1 MAKALRVTITFILAV
16 VSADCGCSPL
26 LRAQSL
32 DVIPIDVSVLNPP
45 IVFKADR
52 RWDMAYEL
60 RISSLADVGDTTISS
75 IQLLDP
81 SGKPLVDISGDALKG
96 CLDPGAA
103 VGARLGPRTFT
114 TVFMWVSASSLPE
127 LPSELRHRVVV
138 RVADEHVEL
147 STDTPAIRVDRK
159 PVVVIGPPLR
169 GGDWVAE
176 NGPSNSSVHRR
187 AILPLNGR
195 AYIGQRFAI
204 DWAQTYPDGNWYR
217 GDQRQNQDYRS
228 YGQPVYAVADGTI
241 TEVKDGIPEN
251 TPGPAS
257 RAVEITFETLA
268 GNHVIEKIEEG
279 VYATFA
285 HLQPGSLR
293 VKMGDRVHRGQLLGL
308 LGNSGNSDA
317 PHLHFQICDAN
328 SVLGC
333 EGLPYAISSFA
344 VEGRWKPDGSRTMHE
359 SELPTEGEVVR
370 FNPEH

>member
-1 MAKALRVTITFILAV
+1 MAKVLRLSLTFILAV
-16 VSADCGCSPL
+16 ISFDCGFLPL
-26 LRAQSL
+26 LRTQSL
-32 DVIPIDVSVLNPP
+32 DVVPIDVSVLNPP
-45 IVFKADR
+45 IVFKADG

-81 SGKPLVDISGDALKG
+81 SGKPLVDISGDVLKG

-103 VGARLGPRTFT
+103 VGTRLGPRTFT
-114 TVFMWVSASSLPE
+114 TIFMWVSASSLTE
-127 LPSELRHRVVV
+127 LPAVLRHRVAV
-138 RVADEHVEL
+138 RISDEHSEL
-147 STDTPAIRVDRK
+147 STDTPAIRVDRR
-159 PVVVIGPPLR
+159 PVVVISPPLR

-195 AYIGQRFAI
+195 SYIGQRFAI
-204 DWAQTYPDGNWYR
+204 DWAQTYADGSWYR
-217 GDQRQNQDYRS
+217 GDLHRNQDYRS

-251 TPGPAS
+251 TPGTSS

-268 GNHVIEKIEEG
+268 GNHVIERIGEG
-279 VYATFA
+279 VYATYA
-285 HLQPGSLR
+285 HLQPGSVR
-293 VKMGDRVHRGQLLGL
+293 VKLGARVHRGQMLGL

-317 PHLHFQICDAN
+317 PHLHFQICDVN

-333 EGLPYAISSFA
+333 EGLPYAISSFD
-344 VEGRWKPDGSRTMHE
+344 VEGRWKPDGSVTTH
-359 SELPTEGEVVR
+359 SFELPTEGEVVR
-370 FNPEH
+370 FNSGH

>member
-1 MAKALRVTITFILAV
+1 MAKALRVTLTFILAV
-16 VSADCGCSPL
+16 VSVDCGFLPL
-26 LRAQSL
+26 FRAQSL
-32 DVIPIDVSVLNPP
+32 DVVPIDISVLNPP
-45 IVFKADR
+45 IVFKADG

-60 RISSLADVGDTTISS
+60 RISSLADVGETTISS

-81 SGKPLVDISGDALKG
+81 NGKPLVDISGDALKG

-127 LPSELRHRVVV
+127 LPPGLRHRVTV
-138 RVADEHVEL
+138 RVADEHGEL
-147 STDTPAIRVDRK
+147 STDTPATPVDRR
-159 PVVVIGPPLR
+159 PVVVISPPLR

-176 NGPSNSSVHRR
+176 NGPSNSSVHRS

-195 AYIGQRFAI
+195 SYIGQRFAI
-204 DWAQTYPDGNWYR
+204 DWAQTYADGSWYR
-217 GDQRQNQDYRS
+217 GDLHRNQDYRS

-241 TEVKDGIPEN
+241 TEVKDGLPEN
-251 TPGPAS
+251 TPGTSS
-257 RAVEITFETLA
+257 RAVEITFETMA
-268 GNHVIEKIEEG
+268 GNHVIERIGEG

-285 HLQPGSLR
+285 HLQPGSVR
-293 VKMGDRVHRGQLLGL
+293 VKLGARVHLGQMLGL

-328 SVLGC
+328 YVLGG
-333 EGLPYAISSFA
+333 EGLPYAISSFD
-344 VEGRWKPDGSRTMHE
+344 VEGRWKPDCSVTTH
-359 SELPTEGEVVR
+359 SFELPTEGEVVR

>member
-1 MAKALRVTITFILAV
+1 MAKALRVTLTFVLAV
-16 VSADCGCSPL
+16 VSVDCGFLPL

-32 DVIPIDVSVLNPP
+32 DVVPIDISVLNPP
-45 IVFKADR
+45 IVFKADG

-81 SGKPLVDISGDALKG
+81 NGKPLVDISGDALKG

-127 LPSELRHRVVV
+127 LPPVLRHRVTV
-138 RVADEHVEL
+138 RVADEHGEL
-147 STDTPAIRVDRK
+147 STDTPAIPVDRR
-159 PVVVIGPPLR
+159 PVVVISPPLR

-195 AYIGQRFAI
+195 SYIGQRFAI
-204 DWAQTYPDGNWYR
+204 DWAQTYADGSWYR
-217 GDQRQNQDYRS
+217 GDLHRNQDYRS

-251 TPGPAS
+251 TPRTSSG
-257 RAVEITFETLA
+257 AVEITFETLA
-268 GNHVIEKIEEG
+268 GNHVIERIGEG

-285 HLQPGSLR
+285 HLQPGSVR
-293 VKMGDRVHRGQLLGL
+293 VKLGARVHLGQMLGL
-308 LGNSGNSDA
+308 LGNSGNSNA

-333 EGLPYAISSFA
+333 EGLPYAISSFE
-344 VEGRWKPDGSRTMHE
+344 VEGRWKPDGSVTTH
-359 SELPTEGEVVR
+359 SFELPTEGEVVR
-370 FNPEH
+370 FDPEH

>member
-1 MAKALRVTITFILAV
+1 MAKALRVTLTFILAV
-16 VSADCGCSPL
+16 VSVDCGFLPL

-32 DVIPIDVSVLNPP
+32 DAVPIDVSVLNPP
-45 IVFKADR
+45 IVFKADG
-52 RWDMAYEL
+52 RWEMAYEL
-60 RISSLADVGDTTISS
+60 RISSLADAGDTTISS

-81 SGKPLVDISGDALKG
+81 NGKPLVDISGDALKG

-103 VGARLGPRTFT
+103 VGAKLGPRTFT

-127 LPSELRHRVVV
+127 LPPVLRHRVTV
-138 RVADEHVEL
+138 RVADEHGEL
-147 STDTPAIRVDRK
+147 STDTPAIPVDRR
-159 PVVVIGPPLR
+159 PVVVISPPLR

-176 NGPSNSSVHRR
+176 NGPSNSSIHRR

-195 AYIGQRFAI
+195 SYIGQRFAI
-204 DWAQTYPDGNWYR
+204 DWAQTYADGSWYR
-217 GDQRQNQDYRS
+217 GDLHRNQDYRS

-251 TPGPAS
+251 TPATSS

-268 GNHVIEKIEEG
+268 GNHVTERIGEG

-285 HLQPGSLR
+285 HLQPGSVR
-293 VKMGDRVHRGQLLGL
+293 VKLGARVHLGQMLGL

-333 EGLPYAISSFA
+333 EGLPYAISSFDVA
-344 VEGRWKPDGSRTMHE
+344 GRWKPDGSVTTH
-359 SELPTEGEVVR
+359 SFELPTEGEVVR

>member
-1 MAKALRVTITFILAV
+1 MAKALRVILTFVLAV
-16 VSADCGCSPL
+16 VSEYGFLPL

-32 DVIPIDVSVLNPP
+32 DVLPIDVSVLNPP
-45 IVFKADR
+45 IVFKADG

-60 RISSLADVGDTTISS
+60 RISSLADVGDTTITN

-81 SGKPLVDISGDALKG
+81 NGKPLVDISGDALKG
-96 CLDPGAA
+96 CLDAGAA

-114 TVFMWVSASSLPE
+114 TVFMWMSASSLPE
-127 LPSELRHRVVV
+127 IPPVLRHRVTV
-138 RVADEHVEL
+138 RVAGEHGEM
-147 STDTPAIRVDRK
+147 STDTPAI
-159 PVVVIGPPLR
+159 PVHRRPVFVIRPPVR

-195 AYIGQRFAI
+195 SYIGQRFAI
-204 DWAQTYPDGNWYR
+204 DWAQTYADGSWYR
-217 GDQRQNQDYRS
+217 GDLHRNQDYRS

-251 TPGPAS
+251 TPGTTS

-268 GNHVIEKIEEG
+268 GNHVIERIGEG

-285 HLQPGSLR
+285 HLQPGSVR
-293 VKMGDRVHRGQLLGL
+293 VKLGARVYVGQMLGL

-333 EGLPYAISSFA
+333 EGLPYAISSFD
-344 VEGRWKPDGSRTMHE
+344 VEGRWKPDGGVTTHSF
-359 SELPTEGEVVR
+359 ELPTEGEVVR
-370 FNPEH
+370 FNPKH